1 MTEEVG
7 GVRAD
12 PTYAEELTIGETL
25 ASVERVAGLKSEVVM
40 GICGFGVKVNPQC
53 AVKFKVNHGVEEG
66 EMGGGDFEGELDCG
80 MAGIEVVDKGKKGHE
95 AMLPYKEN
103 VVYEPF
109 PQEGQEVVCI
119 DMEFLKSMHMGDC
132 IVWGGS
138 GAHSC
143 ATNLEEV
150 ATAEGEIV
158 ALEYELKK
166 FDEGGVGGVL
176 GSRSDGFKGFQSSLN
191 SFRIGYISVEA
202 ADV

>member
-7 GVRAD
+7 GIGAD
-12 PTYAEELTIGETL
+12 PAYTEELTIGETL

-40 GICGFGVKVNPQC
+40 GICGFDIKVNPQC
-53 AVKFKVNHGVEEG
+53 SIRFKVNHGVEEG

-80 MAGIEVVDKGKKGHE
+80 MAGVEVVDEGKKGHE

-132 IVWGGS
+132 IVWGSS

-143 ATNLEEV
+143 TTYLEEV
-150 ATAEGEIV
+150 ATAEG
-158 ALEYELKK
+158 
-166 FDEGGVGGVL
+166 
-176 GSRSDGFKGFQSSLN
+176 
-191 SFRIGYISVEA
+191 
-202 ADV
+202 